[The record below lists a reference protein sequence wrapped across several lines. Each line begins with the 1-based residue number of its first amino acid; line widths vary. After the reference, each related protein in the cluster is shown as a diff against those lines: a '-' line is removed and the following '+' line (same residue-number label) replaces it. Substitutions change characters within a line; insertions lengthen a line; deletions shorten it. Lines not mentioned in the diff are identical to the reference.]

1 MRVKTLISVLS
12 DYGIAWAFYRS
23 LYVVKLTLLRH
34 VPIIERI
41 FEHDKTV
48 IRVDAFSHAIDFAG
62 VQDLLH
68 SLSQDERN
76 QIVERADKAARGV
89 IEAFSSLELDYGHPI
104 QWFLNPMNGE
114 RVPSDIKWFLI
125 PDFDER
131 FGDIKVFW
139 EVSRFSQ
146 AILFARAA
154 LLTNDERYH
163 QAFSDQLHSWL
174 CENRYSLGSN
184 YKCGQENALR
194 LFNVLIAYSAFSYL
208 GMTTPRDKQDV
219 VELVGNSYRRIR
231 ANFFYANKCIRN
243 NHTLSELCGL
253 VIGSWCCG
261 EADLTKKYHSMF
273 EKELLRQFLVDG
285 GYIQWSFNYQRFALQ
300 LVEMMYCL
308 QGVIGFS
315 LSSET
320 QNRVARSAKLLYQM
334 QLPNGELPNYGSN
347 DGALIFPL
355 STCGFRDYRPLIA
368 CLLRQFDEG
377 SPYEQG
383 PWDEESAWFSGH
395 KLLSKYTEIAHASS
409 AFNEAGLFSLRGGD
423 ILVNVML
430 QDFKS
435 HRPAHMDQLH
445 VDISV
450 GRKNVLCDGGTFS
463 YASDL
468 GDRLVRTRSHNT
480 AAVVGLDQM
489 GKSGQFLLYDWTKR
503 QKACHDAREFIG
515 SYRTKAGYI
524 HERHVELDEMN
535 DVVITDKVVF
545 SNKQSGFEVVFH
557 SPCCVYQSGSSVRL
571 FDDDGLVG
579 TIIFSKQCL
588 IDLSIE
594 EYEFSPLYMRRMQ
607 GVQIVARYSEEIG
620 SSEVKTVFRRVN
632 ATGSEVACE

>member
-12 DYGIAWAFYRS
+12 DYGVAWAFYRS
-23 LYVVKLTLLRH
+23 LYVLKLALLRH
-34 VPIIERI
+34 VPPFERL
-41 FEHDKTV
+41 FECIATV
-48 IRVDAFSHAIDFAG
+48 DRVDVFCRAIDFAA
-62 VQDLLH
+62 VQTFLH
-68 SLSQDERN
+68 KLSQDERS
-76 QIVERADKAARGV
+76 QIIVSADKATQGV
-89 IEAFSSLELDYGHPI
+89 IKAFSSLELDYGYPVK
-104 QWFLNPMNGE
+104 WFVNPVNGE
-114 RVPSDIKWFLI
+114 EVPSDAKWFTI

-154 LLTNDERYH
+154 LITNDEKYH

-174 CENRYSLGSN
+174 CENRYSLGPN

-194 LFNVLIAYSAFSYL
+194 MFNVLIAYAAFSYL
-208 GMTTPRDKQDV
+208 GMTTPRDEQDII
-219 VELVGNSYRRIR
+219 ELVGNSYRRIR
-231 ANFFYANKCIRN
+231 SNFFYANKCIRN

-253 VIGSWCCG
+253 VIGSWCCNEDG
-261 EADLTKKYHSMF
+261 LTKKYYSMF

-315 LSSET
+315 LSSDT

-355 STCGFRDYRPLIA
+355 STCGFRNYRPLIA

-377 SPYEQG
+377 SPYELG
-383 PWDEESAWFSGH
+383 PWDEESVWFSGH
-395 KLLSKYTEIAHASS
+395 KLLSKHTEIAHASS
-409 AFNEAGLFSLRGGD
+409 AFIEAGLFTLRDGD
-423 ILVNVML
+423 ILANVVL

-450 GRKNVLCDGGTFS
+450 GRKNVLCDGGTYS

-489 GKSGQFLLYDWTKR
+489 RKSGQFLLYDWTKR
-503 QKACHDAREFIG
+503 QKACHGAREFIG

-557 SPCCVYQSGSSVRL
+557 SPCCAYQSGSSVRL
-571 FDDDGLVG
+571 FDDDGPVG

-594 EYEFSPLYMRRMQ
+594 EYEFSPLYMRRVQ
-607 GVQIVARYSEEIG
+607 GVQIAARYSEEIG
-620 SSEVKTVFRRVN
+620 SSEVKAVFRRGD